1 MMRGY
6 LKTLTLK
13 ALEESPKTGYAL
25 IKVIHK
31 HTGRKPSFG
40 SIYPLLENLLKCGCV
55 TVKEKDNKKTYSMT
69 TQGKKELKDLLNK
82 KNLMLESLEE
92 GMKVFETMCDE
103 KHLEAINV
111 QRRALQ
117 MMKEGKINMEE
128 GPHEMLE
135 LKSILIKMMVEG
147 KIKSHEQEISK
158 ILKRTNSELKK
169 LK

>member
-25 IKVIHK
+25 IKLIEE

-55 TVKEKDNKKTYSMT
+55 TVKEKDKKKTYSIT
-69 TQGKKELKDLLNK
+69 KQGKKELKELLNK
-82 KNLMLESLEE
+82 KNHILERLEE
-92 GMKVFETMCDE
+92 GLQMYGSITKKDHSEIIKLT
-103 KHLEAINV
+103 I
-111 QRRALQ
+111 QTLQ
-117 MMKEGKINMEE
+117 MMKEGKIRIDE
-128 GPHEMLE
+128 GPRELYEMKE
-135 LKSILIKMMVEG
+135 IILKLMIEG
-147 KIKSHEQEISK
+147 KMKTHEKEISK
-158 ILKRTNSELKK
+158 IIKRTNSELKQ